1 MNSRSKHTK
10 ILQKVERNKK
20 AKLAQEE
27 DNVVAANN
35 EYRQIFADIRSLE
48 RLIEK
53 YQLNRIIETES
64 LNNMV
69 GKEKDFSKC
78 SIEVIFN
85 VTSSS
90 QKPNPKVK
98 FLNISMVLNYE
109 FNKNKDKTH
118 DTFSK
123 YGFNLA
129 IKGYN
134 KETDQDKK
142 YFCWHLDR
150 EPQTDGRFI
159 HPLYHFHA
167 GGSLMSNKVDEAY
180 DDFVISSP
188 RLAHPPMD
196 VILSIHFLIQN
207 FINGNEIKEKI
218 ELLSDDDYINIIER
232 AQKRV
237 LDPYF
242 DSISDKTKQY
252 EDYNKSNLFPLYVCI
267 K

>member
-1 MNSRSKHTK
+1 MNSKSKHEK

-20 AKLAQEE
+20 AKLSKEAT
-27 DNVVAANN
+27 NVVETSN
-35 EYRQIFADIRSLE
+35 EFRQIFADIQSLE
-48 RLIEK
+48 HLIEK
-53 YQLNRIIETES
+53 YQLNSIIETDS

-69 GKEKDFSKC
+69 GKEEDFSTC

-90 QKPNPKVK
+90 QKPNPQVK
-98 FLNISMVLNYE
+98 FLNIFMELNYK
-109 FNKNKDKTH
+109 FNKNKDNTH
-118 DTFSK
+118 DVFSD
-123 YGFNLA
+123 YNFNLT

-134 KETDQDKK
+134 KATDQNKK

-167 GGSLMSNKVDEAY
+167 GGRNMSDKIDEAY

-207 FINGNEIKEKI
+207 FINGNETKQKK
-218 ELLSDDDYINIIER
+218 ELLNDDDYIDIIER

-242 DSISDKTKQY
+242 NAISDKTKKY
-252 EDYNKSNLFPLYVCI
+252 KDYNKSNLFPLYV
-267 K
+267 